1 MAAPVKLLIRVLFFY
16 ARSRCTAHVD
26 MKFSLHSVH
35 GGVKNIDEIHQRARR
50 AEELGYDGIFLG
62 ESHLSSIDSFQTL
75 ASCAMMTQRVLLG
88 IAVTNMVFRHPT
100 VLAGAAAS
108 LNEISKGRA
117 ILGVGTGDGPVYTQG
132 LKATRLQEFEQGV
145 RLIRHLAQGK
155 PAKFPTGNIAIGFTI
170 TKPVPIYVS
179 AEGPKGLQLA
189 GRSADG
195 VILGTGFD
203 LPVYHWAQQQIRAG
217 AQAAN
222 RDHSKIA
229 IVAAGMLCVRAD
241 GGEARRIVRNRI
253 ANRAHHNFRFTFE
266 TVPAEELAGVKRFMA
281 AFDVMKPMEERVNP
295 DLVNGYLVR
304 RFSIAGNAQECIE
317 RIEELK
323 TAGVSHL
330 MLTPARKVYHETVES
345 FATKVLP
352 HFRERR

>member
-1 MAAPVKLLIRVLFFY
+1 
-16 ARSRCTAHVD
+16 

-75 ASCAMMTQRVLLG
+75 ASCAMITRRVLLG
-88 IAVTNMVFRHPT
+88 IAVTNIVFRHPT
-100 VLAGAAAS
+100 VIAGAAAS

-117 ILGVGTGDGPVYTQG
+117 IMGLGTGDGPVYTQG
-132 LKATRLQEFEQGV
+132 LKAMPMKQFEEGV
-145 RLIRHLAQGK
+145 RLIRRLVQGERVS
-155 PAKFPTGNIAIGFTI
+155 FPTGKIGLGFTLN
-170 TKPVPIYVS
+170 KPAPIYVS

-203 LPVYHWAQQQIRAG
+203 LKVYEWAKQKIREGAAEAG
-217 AQAAN
+217 
-222 RDHSKIA
+222 RKESDTA
-229 IVAAGMLCVRAD
+229 IIAAGMLCVRED
-241 GGEARRIVRNRI
+241 GNEARKIVRNRI
-253 ANRAHHNFRFTFE
+253 ANRAHHNFRFTYE
-266 TVPAEELAGVKRFMA
+266 TVPPEELEGVKQFMA
-281 AFDVMKPMEERVNP
+281 GFDVMKPMEDRVDP
-295 DLVNGYLVR
+295 DLVNDYLVR
-304 RFSIAGNAQECIE
+304 RFAVAGNPQQCID

-323 TAGVSHL
+323 AAGVDHL
-330 MLTPARKVYHETVES
+330 MLTPARKVYHESVEA

-352 HFRERR
+352 YFLK

>member
-1 MAAPVKLLIRVLFFY
+1 
-16 ARSRCTAHVD
+16 

-35 GGVKNIDEIHQRARR
+35 GGVKNIDEIHRRARR

-62 ESHLSSIDSFQTL
+62 ESHLNSIDSFQTL
-75 ASCAMMTQRVLLG
+75 ASCAMLTQRVLLG

-100 VLAGAAAS
+100 VLARAPAS

-117 ILGVGTGDGPVYTQG
+117 ILGIGTGDGPVYTQG
-132 LKATRLQEFEQGV
+132 LKATRLKEFEDGV
-145 RLIRHLAQGK
+145 CLIRQLTQRK
-155 PAKFPTGNIAIGFTI
+155 PASFPTGKIAIGFTI
-170 TKPVPIYVS
+170 TRPVPIYVS

-203 LPVYHWAQQQIRAG
+203 LAVYHWAEQQIRAG
-217 AQAAN
+217 AQATN
-222 RDHSKIA
+222 RNPSEIG
-229 IVAAGMLCVRAD
+229 IIAAGMLCVSDD
-241 GGEARRIVRNRI
+241 GVEARRIVRNRI

-295 DLVNGYLVR
+295 EIG
-304 RFSIAGNAQECIE
+304 
-317 RIEELK
+317 
-323 TAGVSHL
+323 
-330 MLTPARKVYHETVES
+330 
-345 FATKVLP
+345 
-352 HFRERR
+352 

>member
-1 MAAPVKLLIRVLFFY
+1 
-16 ARSRCTAHVD
+16 

-35 GGVKNIDEIHQRARR
+35 GGIKSIDEVHRRAER

-75 ASCAMMTQRVLLG
+75 ASCAMITKRVLLG

-117 ILGVGTGDGPVYTQG
+117 ILGLGTGDGPVYSQG
-132 LKATRLQEFEQGV
+132 LKATPIKQFEEGV
-145 RLIRHLAQGK
+145 RMIRDLVQGK
-155 PAKFPTGNIAIGFTI
+155 AIQFSTGKLGISFNLRPT
-170 TKPVPIYVS
+170 PIYVS

-203 LPVYHWAQQQIRAG
+203 LRVYEWARGKIREGA
-217 AQAAN
+217 AQAQ
-222 RDHSKIA
+222 RDPGDVA
-229 IVAAGMLCVRAD
+229 IIAAGMLCVRDD
-241 GGEARRIVRNRI
+241 GNDARKIVRNRI

-266 TVPAEELAGVKRFMA
+266 TVPSEELEGVKRFMA
-281 AFDVMKPMEERVNP
+281 GFDVMKPMEDRVDP
-295 DLVNGYLVR
+295 DLVNDYLVQ
-304 RFSIAGNAQECIE
+304 RFSIAGTPQECIE
-317 RIEELK
+317 RIEELNA
-323 TAGVSHL
+323 AGVEHL
-330 MLTPARKVYHETVES
+330 MLTPARKVYSETVDL
-345 FATKVLP
+345 FATKVIP
-352 HFRERR
+352 HFRSEKVR

>member
-1 MAAPVKLLIRVLFFY
+1 MAI
-16 ARSRCTAHVD
+16 
-26 MKFSLHSVH
+26 KFSLHSVH
-35 GGVKNIDEIHQRARR
+35 GGVKNIDEIHQRAKS

-75 ASCAMMTQRVLLG
+75 ASCAVLTRRMLLG

-117 ILGVGTGDGPVYTQG
+117 ILGLGTGDGPVYSQG
-132 LKATRLQEFEQGV
+132 LKATRLKDFEAGV
-145 RLIRHLAQGK
+145 RLIRDLVRGQSAS
-155 PAKFPTGNIAIGFTI
+155 FPTGKIAIGFTI
-170 TKPVPIYVS
+170 NKPAPIYVS

-203 LPVYHWAQQQIRAG
+203 LRVFHWAKDKIRQGTTEAG
-217 AQAAN
+217 RN
-222 RDHSKIA
+222 ERDVA
-229 IVAAGMLCVRAD
+229 IVAAGMLCVRDD
-241 GGEARRIVRNRI
+241 GNEARRIVRNRI

-266 TVPAEELAGVKRFMA
+266 TVPPEELEGVKRFMDG
-281 AFDVMKPMEERVNP
+281 FDVMKPMEERVDP
-295 DLVNGYLVR
+295 DLVNDYLIR
-304 RFSIAGNAQECIE
+304 RFSIAGTPKECIG

-323 TAGVSHL
+323 AAGVEHL
-330 MLTPARKVYHETVES
+330 MLTPARKVYHESVEK
-345 FATKVLP
+345 FAKDVIP
-352 HFRERR
+352 EFRH